1 MSFIYNLNIM
11 NNNYLNFR
19 PGDIDKPIFRIV
31 SCKRFNKMLKSRTN
45 GLVRPKMWDDPFEN
59 FILNGLA
66 VASDGTKAKFGY
78 RDSLYGQ
85 CWSFHV
91 ETDAM
96 WRIYSPQNDKR
107 GVKLKTTIKDLFS
120 SLYISC
126 PAYKDISCF
135 VGRVTYL
142 SKAGIET
149 ALSKVN
155 ATDSSGRGIAA
166 TLLIKRK
173 AFAPERE
180 VRLVYFNNDPAFT
193 SDIFTYSI
201 DPNALFKDAVL
212 DPRLSDKEVFYWKQ
226 QFRKSGFTNRVIQS
240 GLYKPPKN
248 IFVRI

>member
-1 MSFIYNLNIM
+1 M
-11 NNNYLNFR
+11 NKNYINFK
-19 PGDIDKPIFRIV
+19 PGDIEKPVFRIV
-31 SCKRFNKMLKSRTN
+31 SCDRFMQMLKSRTN
-45 GLVRPKMWDDPFEN
+45 GLIRPKMWEDPFEN
-59 FILNGLA
+59 FILNGIA

-78 RDSLYGQ
+78 HDALYGQ
-85 CWSFHV
+85 CWSLHI

-96 WRIYSPQNDKR
+96 WRIYSPQDDVR
-107 GVKLKTTIKDLFS
+107 GVKLKTTIPDLFS
-120 SLYISC
+120 SLYTNC
-126 PAYKDISCF
+126 GEFKNISCF
-135 VGRVTYL
+135 IGRVSYL
-142 SKAGIET
+142 TKAGIER

-180 VRLVYFNNDPAFT
+180 VRLVYFSSDPAFT
-193 SDIFTYSI
+193 SDVFTYSI

-212 DPRLSDKEVFYWKQ
+212 DPRLSDKDVYYWKQ